1 MRGVAWG
8 VGSATNQTQDGGLET
23 FPQERMPELCLKKPL
38 QGGLRPEGKDLRQV
52 GSTRQCR
59 GGFFPDDHGDSL
71 EDSFI
76 HSVSKTL
83 PSWKD

>member
-8 VGSATNQTQDGGLET
+8 VGSATNQTQDGGLEM

-52 GSTRQCR
+52 GSTRQCP
-59 GGFFPDDHGDSL
+59 GALGSL
-71 EDSFI
+71 RCIGAVFSQMIMET
-76 HSVSKTL
+76 H
-83 PSWKD
+83 